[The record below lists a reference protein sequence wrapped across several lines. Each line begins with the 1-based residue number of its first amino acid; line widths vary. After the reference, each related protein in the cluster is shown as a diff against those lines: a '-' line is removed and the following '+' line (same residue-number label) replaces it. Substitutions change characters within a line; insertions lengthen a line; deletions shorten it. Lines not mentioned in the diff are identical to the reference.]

1 MLRYNIPLAHLHGH
15 EIAQLI
21 LMREDY
27 PNAVVAFNNRF
38 EKFRDVVASQFVV
51 APQLIVVIGERFLC
65 DVCAP
70 RVVIERHVRGWLYEK
85 NKVAALR
92 LLIEESHRVAPNV
105 LLYCA
110 VIIAHVRERK
120 DKEGHDQKGAHGQ
133 RPQAHHAA
141 RGQDKKRWRG
151 RDGVFQEKNRR
162 DEMRNYEG
170 QKNHAC
176 KPDEKKENFLSVGE
190 RQARIALILA
200 VVDEMRARSTHS
212 FKKKYDW
219 DCCERHEQPS
229 QFVRACYGYPRKPK
243 LVPRRA
249 RYPETFTHTQ
259 DLTCE
264 HCEPRH
270 E

>member
-1 MLRYNIPLAHLHGH
+1 
-15 EIAQLI
+15 
-21 LMREDY
+21 MREHNPD
-27 PNAVVAFNNRF
+27 AIVAFNNRF
-38 EKFRDVVASQFVV
+38 EKLCDVVATQFVV

-70 RVVIERHVRGWLYEK
+70 CVVIERHVRGWLCEK
-85 NKVAALR
+85 NQVAALR
-92 LLIEESHRVAPNV
+92 LLVEERNRVAPHI

-120 DKEGHDQKGAHGQ
+120 DKKGHDQKGAHGQ

-141 RGQDKKRWRG
+141 RGQDKKGGRG

-162 DEMRNYEG
+162 DEMRNDEG

-200 VVDEMRARSTHS
+200 VVDERGARSTHS

-219 DCCERHEQPS
+219 NCCE
-229 QFVRACYGYPRKPK
+229 
-243 LVPRRA
+243 
-249 RYPETFTHTQ
+249 
-259 DLTCE
+259 
-264 HCEPRH
+264 
-270 E
+270 